1 MKLIVDANIIIS
13 SLIKDSK
20 TAELIINPL
29 FELYSPKY
37 LIEEIIKY
45 GEEIAIK
52 TKRDIKSLKEIFD
65 AIASLINLIE
75 FSNYELF
82 VYDAEKISPDKKDVD
97 YFALALKFNC
107 AIWTNDK
114 KLREQERV
122 KIYSTEEIN
131 ELI

>member
-114 KLREQERV
+114 KLKEQNRV
-122 KIYSTEEIN
+122 DIYSTEEVSKFV
-131 ELI
+131 

>member
-82 VYDAEKISPDKKDVD
+82 VYDAEYK
-97 YFALALKFNC
+97 
-107 AIWTNDK
+107 
-114 KLREQERV
+114 
-122 KIYSTEEIN
+122 
-131 ELI
+131 